1 MYANEKPY
9 SILEI
14 WAIVIYYQ
22 TRQDVKIIFSF
33 KYKVTFYLSF
43 DLYIFKNFSI
53 IFEVIKIKY
62 TKYLRKNNI
71 FMIFKFI
78 NMAYLKFR

>member
-22 TRQDVKIIFSF
+22 TRQEVKIIFSY

-43 DLYIFKNFSI
+43 YLSI